1 MPGPM
6 GGSGF
11 LGISWLLLLLFVGLS
26 AACFLVLLV
35 TRVVRDSRERRLAER
50 AEQIRVTIFEMIMG
64 DEAQSAA
71 ARGRLES
78 ASGRRWERVEQ
89 RIFTGLPKLKGDSRR
104 ELVTLLLA
112 KGAEEHATA
121 LIRSWSRVRRCRG
134 AYRLGLLGLVAHL
147 DELVGLLSDKD
158 FLVRRVTVRAL
169 GNLGDPRAVRP
180 LLELGERDN
189 RLSRDLVFA
198 LGRLGAG
205 AAEELRTVL
214 TERMREGGPHHLE
227 PAAVVLGLVG
237 DRAAV
242 PVLAEGLESD
252 NPSFAGSCAE
262 ALGRIGSPDCV
273 PALTA
278 ALLDYRPN
286 VRAAAAHGLG
296 RIGSSVAIDSLR
308 DVVDEEEPQV
318 SRQAALALLELG
330 PGARS
335 LLEASRSPYAG
346 EALELEKIRATR

>member
-1 MPGPM
+1 MD
-6 GGSGF
+6 GSAL
-11 LGISWLLLLLFVGLS
+11 LGISWLLLIVFVGLS
-26 AACFLVLLV
+26 LACFVLLLV
-35 TRVVRDSRERRLAER
+35 TRVVRDSRERRRDLR
-50 AEQIRVTIFEMIMG
+50 AEQIRLTIFEMIIG
-64 DEAQSAA
+64 DEERAAA
-71 ARGRLES
+71 ARHRLES
-78 ASGRRWERVEQ
+78 ATGRRWERIEQ

-104 ELVTLLLA
+104 DLVALLLA
-112 KGAEEHATA
+112 KGAEEHAVA
-121 LIRSWSRVRRCRG
+121 LVHSWSRIRRCRG

-147 DELVGLLSDKD
+147 EELVRLLSDKD
-158 FLVRRVTVRAL
+158 FLVRRVAVRAL

-180 LLELGERDN
+180 LLELGERDK
-189 RLSRDLVFA
+189 RLSRDLVYA

-205 AAEELRTVL
+205 AAQELRIVL
-214 TERMREGGPHHLE
+214 AERMHEGESHHLE

-242 PVLAEGLESD
+242 PVLTEGLGSD

-262 ALGRIGSPDCV
+262 ALGRIGSPESV

-296 RIGSSVAIDSLR
+296 RIGSSVAIDALR

-318 SRQAALALLELG
+318 SRQAAHALLELG
-330 PGARS
+330 PAARTMLQS
-335 LLEASRSPYAG
+335 SRSPYAV
-346 EALELEKIRATR
+346 EALELEQIRATR

>member
-1 MPGPM
+1 MD
-6 GGSGF
+6 GSL
-11 LGISWLLLLLFVGLS
+11 LGISWLLMILFAGLS
-26 AACFLVLLV
+26 VACFLLLLA
-35 TRVVRDSRERRLAER
+35 TRTVRDSAERRRALR
-50 AEQIRVTIFEMIMG
+50 AEHIRLTIFEMIMG
-64 DEAQSAA
+64 DEAEATA
-71 ARGRLES
+71 ARRRLES
-78 ASGRRWERVEQ
+78 ARGRRWERIEQ
-89 RIFTGLPKLKGDSRR
+89 RIFVGLPKLKGDSRR
-104 ELVTLLLA
+104 DLVALLLA
-112 KGAEEHATA
+112 KGAEEHAVS
-121 LIRSWSRVRRCRG
+121 LVRSWSRVRRCRG

-147 DELVGLLSDKD
+147 DELVGLLSDQD
-158 FLVRRVTVRAL
+158 FLVRRVAVRAL
-169 GNLGDPRAVRP
+169 GNLADPRAVRP
-180 LLELGERDN
+180 LLELGERDK
-189 RLSRDLVFA
+189 RLSRDLVYA

-214 TERMREGGPHHLE
+214 AERMHEGESHHLE

-237 DRAAV
+237 DRAGV

-262 ALGRIGSPDCV
+262 ALGRIGSPESV

-296 RIGSSVAIDSLR
+296 RIGSPVAIDALR

-318 SRQAALALLELG
+318 SRQAAVALLELG
-330 PGARS
+330 PAARTMLQS
-335 LLEASRSPYAG
+335 SRSPYAA